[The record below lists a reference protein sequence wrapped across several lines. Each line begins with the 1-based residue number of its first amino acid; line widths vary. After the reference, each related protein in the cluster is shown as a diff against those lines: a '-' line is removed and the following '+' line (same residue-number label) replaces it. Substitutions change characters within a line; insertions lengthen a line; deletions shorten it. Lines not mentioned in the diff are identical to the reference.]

1 MDAILTTFGVD
12 WRLLIINAIN
22 FALVLGVL
30 WYFLY
35 TPIMRML
42 EERRTKV
49 AQGVKDAE
57 AAGIKLS
64 EIEGSRAGVLSKAGA
79 EADQIV
85 SHAQKRAVEKE
96 RELLSRA
103 EASAASVI
111 AEAEA
116 EAKES
121 KHRAVVES
129 KEEVAKLIVLGM
141 EKAFSNVSPKGGK

>member
-12 WRLLIINAIN
+12 WRLLTINAIN

-57 AAGIKLS
+57 AAGVKLG
-64 EIEGSRAGVLSKAGA
+64 EIEKSRTGVLAKAGT

-85 SHAQKRAVEKE
+85 SHAQKRATEKE

-141 EKAFSNVSPKGGK
+141 EKAFANVSPKGGK